1 MPDPGRLQELLLPG
15 VKILLKEENG
25 VNRKT
30 RYSTQAVYSNGIL
43 ISLNTL
49 LPNKFVEF
57 LLLVIKMAEI
67 IVETLSS
74 SSGGAIFQVTVRD
87 ETSQSKHRVRMS
99 HDYHQKLANGKT
111 PEEFIKTSFEFLLSK
126 EPKESILS
134 EFDLPKISTF
144 FPEFEEEIKKM

>member
-1 MPDPGRLQELLLPG
+1 
-15 VKILLKEENG
+15 
-25 VNRKT
+25 
-30 RYSTQAVYSNGIL
+30 
-43 ISLNTL
+43 
-49 LPNKFVEF
+49 
-57 LLLVIKMAEI
+57 MAEI

-126 EPKESILS
+126 EPGNQRIRHKADTPENLS
-134 EFDLPKISTF
+134 A
-144 FPEFEEEIKKM
+144 

>member
-1 MPDPGRLQELLLPG
+1 
-15 VKILLKEENG
+15 
-25 VNRKT
+25 
-30 RYSTQAVYSNGIL
+30 
-43 ISLNTL
+43 
-49 LPNKFVEF
+49 
-57 LLLVIKMAEI
+57 MAEI

-87 ETSQSKHRVRMS
+87 EISQSKHRVRMS

>member
-1 MPDPGRLQELLLPG
+1 
-15 VKILLKEENG
+15 
-25 VNRKT
+25 
-30 RYSTQAVYSNGIL
+30 
-43 ISLNTL
+43 
-49 LPNKFVEF
+49 
-57 LLLVIKMAEI
+57 MAEI

-99 HDYHQKLANGKT
+99 HDYPQKLANGKT

>member
-1 MPDPGRLQELLLPG
+1 M
-15 VKILLKEENG
+15 
-25 VNRKT
+25 
-30 RYSTQAVYSNGIL
+30 S
-43 ISLNTL
+43 
-49 LPNKFVEF
+49 
-57 LLLVIKMAEI
+57 EI
-67 IVETLSS
+67 IVEELSS

-87 ETSQSKHRVRMS
+87 ESGETKHKVRMS

>member
-1 MPDPGRLQELLLPG
+1 
-15 VKILLKEENG
+15 
-25 VNRKT
+25 
-30 RYSTQAVYSNGIL
+30 
-43 ISLNTL
+43 
-49 LPNKFVEF
+49 
-57 LLLVIKMAEI
+57 MAEI

-111 PEEFIKTSFEFLLSK
+111 PEEFIKTSFKFLLSK

-134 EFDLPKISTF
+134 EFDLPNISTF